1 MRLRLSLAIAL
12 AAAPALAEPL
22 SPEAFA
28 ARVLGRTVTWSTAE
42 GQPHGAEQ
50 YLPDRRVIWRFRGE
64 DCQRGHWFGDGGL
77 ICFVYEDLPG
87 LQCWQFSETAEGLTA
102 LAEGAP
108 PSERLVATGESREPI
123 GCPGPWL
130 GS

>member
-1 MRLRLSLAIAL
+1 MHIRLILALAL
-12 AAAPALAEPL
+12 AASPALAEPL

-28 ARVLGRTVTWSTAE
+28 ARVLGRTITWSTAD
-42 GQPHGAEQ
+42 GRPHGIEQ
-50 YLPDRRVIWRFRGE
+50 YLPDRQVIWRFGGE

-77 ICFVYEDLPG
+77 VCFVYEDLPG
-87 LQCWQFSETAEGLTA
+87 LQCWRFREGDGGLTA

-108 PSERLVATGESREPI
+108 PEDRLVATAQSRAPI
-123 GCPGPWL
+123 DCPGPWL